1 MHLHHPTDNPPPA
14 SLPLLLSL
22 MAKTSRDPFSPQ
34 PLSVPM
40 KKKGGG
46 QKTVSKADGSVG
58 TPKKKTTSATQKN
71 NNPPE

>member
-1 MHLHHPTDNPPPA
+1 
-14 SLPLLLSL
+14 